1 MKEKLL
7 NGIKKYR
14 NYLLIVL
21 SVVILAVV
29 LAVSLVA
36 TNTANKQQGSSEE
49 VNTSP
54 ISFVLPVANATI
66 SKSYN
71 AEELQYNKT
80 LNCWEIHK
88 GLDLLVT
95 TGENVVACYNGT
107 VSDIY
112 TNYLEGTTIE
122 ITHEDGLVSIYQGL
136 KSETSVNIGDTV
148 TSGQTLGTAQ
158 GNVGSESEDGSHI
171 HFELIKDGEKVD
183 PLNYIEIGAKD

>member
-14 NYLLIVL
+14 NYLLIAL

-36 TNTANKQQGSSEE
+36 TNTANNGDPSEV
-49 VNTSP
+49 VNTTP
-54 ISFVLPVANATI
+54 ISFVMPVANATI

-95 TGENVVACYNGT
+95 TGENIVACYNGT

-122 ITHEDGLVSIYQGL
+122 ITHEDGLVSLYQGL
-136 KSETSVNIGDTV
+136 NSETNVNIGDAV
-148 TSGQTLGTAQ
+148 TSGQILGTAQ
-158 GNVGSESEDGSHI
+158 GNVASETEDGSHI

>member
-1 MKEKLL
+1 MEKLL

-14 NYLLIVL
+14 NFLLIAMT
-21 SVVILAVV
+21 VILFAVV
-29 LAVSLVA
+29 LAVSLLS
-36 TNTANKQQGSSEE
+36 TNSSQKEPSE
-49 VNTSP
+49 VVNSSQVNFVMP
-54 ISFVLPVANATI
+54 IANATI

-71 AEELQYNKT
+71 SEELQYNKT

-95 TGENVVACYNGT
+95 TGENVVACYDGT

-122 ITHEDGLVSIYQGL
+122 ITHADGLVSVYQGL
-136 KSETSVNIGDTV
+136 NSETIVKVGDSV
-148 TSGQTLGTAQ
+148 TSGQTLGTAL
-158 GNVGSESEDGSHI
+158 GNLASETEDGSHI